1 MVGYSEKTMLYIKD
15 RDGTISKAEMQRMF
29 EQAVRDTPALK
40 ATAEIGSAVMTDG
53 VIDYYADEK
62 TNALWAGWALGMRCA
77 ERLSK

>member
-1 MVGYSEKTMLYIKD
+1 MLYIKD
-15 RDGTISKAEMQRMF
+15 RAGTISKAEMQRMF
-29 EQAVRDTPALK
+29 EKAVSDTPALK
-40 ATAEIGSAVMTDG
+40 ATAEIDSAVMTDG

>member
-1 MVGYSEKTMLYIKD
+1 MLYIKD